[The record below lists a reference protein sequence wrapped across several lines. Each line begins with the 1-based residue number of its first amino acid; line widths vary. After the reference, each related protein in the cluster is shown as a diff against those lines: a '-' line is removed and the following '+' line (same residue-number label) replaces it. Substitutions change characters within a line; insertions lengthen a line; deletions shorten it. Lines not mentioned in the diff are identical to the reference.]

1 MKKIKLG
8 EYIDLL
14 TDYHSGGSYETL
26 KNNTKIL
33 YEPNYAV
40 FVRTINF
47 EKNNFYSD
55 LIYCDKKSYDFLE
68 YSHLKENDILMNKIA
83 NAGNVYIMPKVNY
96 RATCA
101 MNLFLIR
108 LKNISQKY
116 MYYVMKNSQKYIKS
130 SIHGTN
136 TKTITKNEV
145 RNLEFFIHNTETEQ
159 NKIANILSNIDD
171 KIENNNKISAK
182 LEQMAKLIYDYYFV
196 QFDYPD
202 ENGKPYKS
210 SGGAMKYNEILKRE
224 IPINWEV
231 INSSER
237 LKFTRGIEPGSSEYK
252 SKNYN
257 NVKFYKVGDML
268 NDANV
273 YIDKKFAELAYAKE
287 NDLLVSFDGSV
298 GRIGLGLNGVYS
310 SGIQKISDKN
320 NEISTSI
327 LWLMFSSTE
336 FQQII
341 NRYAT
346 GSNILHASLS
356 IKYLNF
362 AYNNK
367 IFSKF
372 SKISNPIFNKIIEV
386 KKENQKLS
394 SLRDFLLPMLMNGQ
408 VSFKN

>member
-1 MKKIKLG
+1 MKKVKLG
-8 EYIDLL
+8 EFVNIRQGLAINKASSHLVSKKQNETFIYPLL
-14 TDYHSGGSYETL
+14 KIADMIENKFSKFISSNVNKNVIATNDDIIYTRTGKVGLVFRKFQGVVHNNSFIVSL
-26 KNNTKIL
+26 KNN
-33 YEPNYAV
+33 N
-40 FVRTINF
+40 
-47 EKNNFYSD
+47 
-55 LIYCDKKSYDFLE
+55 
-68 YSHLKENDILMNKIA
+68 MNK
-83 NAGNVYIMPKVNY
+83 NYLYYILQSSFVKKQAIELSKTSVQPDLAHSK
-96 RATCA
+96 
-101 MNLFLIR
+101 F
-108 LKNISQKY
+108 KS
-116 MYYVMKNSQKYIKS
+116 IK
-130 SIHGTN
+130 IPFIDDIN
-136 TKTITKNEV
+136 TQE
-145 RNLEFFIHNTETEQ
+145 
-159 NKIANILSNIDD
+159 KIANILSNIDD